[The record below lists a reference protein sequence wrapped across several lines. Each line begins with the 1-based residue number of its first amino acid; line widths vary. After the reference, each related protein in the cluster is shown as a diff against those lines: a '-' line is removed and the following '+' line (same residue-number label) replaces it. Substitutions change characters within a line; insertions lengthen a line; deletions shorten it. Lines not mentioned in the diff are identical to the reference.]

1 MITQMVLR
9 NLYDLEGEPAKPF
22 CVDAEDVNLET
33 DDERTFYFAAC
44 QYIEDNYDINTD
56 IAKIDIYYSR

>member
-9 NLYDLEGEPAKPF
+9 NLYDLEGLPTKPF
-22 CVDAEDVNLET
+22 CVDAESVNLET
-33 DDERTFYFAAC
+33 DDDTAFYYAAC

-56 IAKIDIYYSR
+56 LAKIDTIYN